1 MDFLILFAAGND
13 GADGVTSVGSPAQSK
28 NGLTVGASETGRWQ
42 TAPNGNYDPSIVADF
57 SSQGPAEDGRIKP
70 EVVAPG
76 YYTMSAMGSGY
87 DPSPTCKIHYELGTS
102 MATPATAGAAALVRE
117 YLSGSSPD
125 GAASNSS
132 LYAQHTTR
140 LGEEINT
147 AAGECIPGYPCN
159 SGIPQP
165 TGMLVKA
172 ILIHSTA
179 VSTQCFSLVFHSS

>member
-1 MDFLILFAAGND
+1 MYK
-13 GADGVTSVGSPAQSK
+13 Q
-28 NGLTVGASETGRWQ
+28 RWR
-42 TAPNGNYDPSIVADF
+42 TYPNGRYDADVVADF

-76 YYTMSAMGSGY
+76 YYTLSAWASGY
-87 DPSPTCKIHYELGTS
+87 SPHPTCKIHYEQGTS

-117 YLSGSSPD
+117 YLSGSAAG
-125 GAASNSS
+125 GADSNSS
-132 LYAQHTTR
+132 LYAKHTTR
-140 LGEEINT
+140 LSKQLNVEEGN
-147 AAGECIPGYPCN
+147 CIPGYPCN

-179 VSTQCFSLVFHSS
+179 VRY